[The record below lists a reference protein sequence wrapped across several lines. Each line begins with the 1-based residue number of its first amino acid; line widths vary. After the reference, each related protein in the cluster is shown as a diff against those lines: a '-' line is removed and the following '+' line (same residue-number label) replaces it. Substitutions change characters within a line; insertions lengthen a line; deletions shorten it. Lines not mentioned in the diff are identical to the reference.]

1 MQQPSAVHSTF
12 VLERSYPKPPER
24 VFVAFADAAKKRRWF
39 AEGEGHKIEEYA
51 MDFRIGGAERL
62 RYRMKEG
69 TPIAGM
75 YLTNEGRFQDI
86 APNRRIVT
94 ASTMDLN
101 DKRIS
106 AALVTFEFLQ
116 SDKGTDLVCTHQ
128 GTYIDWA
135 DGPKM
140 IEAGWRKLLDNLAAE
155 TGR

>member
-1 MQQPSAVHSTF
+1 MQPRAVHSTF
-12 VLERSYPKPPER
+12 VLERTYPKPPDR
-24 VFVAFADAAKKRRWF
+24 VFAAFADATKKRRWF
-39 AEGEGHKIEEYA
+39 AEGEKHKIEEYA
-51 MDFRIGGAERL
+51 MEFRIGGSERL
-62 RYRMKEG
+62 RYRMNEG

-86 APNRRIVT
+86 APNQRIVT

-106 AALVTFEFLQ
+106 ASLVTFEFLQ
-116 SDKGTDLVCTHQ
+116 SDKGTDLICTHQ

-140 IEAGWRKLLDNLAAE
+140 IEAGWRGLLESLGAELA
-155 TGR
+155 R

>member
-1 MQQPSAVHSTF
+1 MEPSAVHSTF
-12 VLERSYPKPPER
+12 VLERTYPKPPER
-24 VFVAFADAAKKRRWF
+24 VFAAFADAAKKRRWF

-51 MDFRIGGAERL
+51 MDFRLGGAERL
-62 RYRMKEG
+62 RYRMSEG

-106 AALVTFEFLQ
+106 ASLITFEFLQ
-116 SDKGTDLVCTHQ
+116 SGKGTDLVCTHQ

-140 IEAGWRKLLDNLAAE
+140 IETGWRGLLDSLGAELA
-155 TGR
+155 R